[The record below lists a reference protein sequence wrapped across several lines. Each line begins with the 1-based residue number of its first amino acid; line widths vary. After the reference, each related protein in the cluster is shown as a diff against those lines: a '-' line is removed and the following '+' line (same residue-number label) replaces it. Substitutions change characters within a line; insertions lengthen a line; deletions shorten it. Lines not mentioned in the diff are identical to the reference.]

1 MLEGSIME
9 GWALESRTAWRSAA
23 SAGGSTVRPR
33 LRGFGFRAESFEGLG
48 FRVEGFGFRVEG
60 LGLRVSGV

>member
-1 MLEGSIME
+1 ME

-33 LRGFGFRAESFEGLG
+33 LRGFGFREILGVESFEGL
-48 FRVEGFGFRVEG
+48 E
-60 LGLRVSGV
+60 L